1 MLRIAVCDDEERQ
14 RGQTAALLE
23 EWLAARPGLG
33 GQVEQFATG
42 AALLETRQRQG
53 GFDLYL
59 LDIVMPGPDGM
70 ETARQL
76 RAAGDSGLIVFVTGH
91 ARFAVESYD
100 VGAFFYLLKPV
111 PREKLFDVLD
121 RAAQALAERR
131 SGRAVVVQT
140 AEGPRRVLVERIRC
154 VERVN
159 RRARYYCTDGTADS
173 QAVRASFKAA
183 VEPLLA
189 DHSFFL
195 CGASF
200 VLNLRHVTGVQGSVA
215 LLDDGRAMPLPR
227 GVAMEFRRRWDEFLD
242 MRGGVNRK
250 NSPLFGWLRRLCCC
264 AGGRVLIGE
273 REPRGPLRAARGVLV
288 VGLFEGGGAKPRPQ
302 PTHKK

>member
-1 MLRIAVCDDEERQ
+1 M
-14 RGQTAALLE
+14 
-23 EWLAARPGLG
+23 
-33 GQVEQFATG
+33 
-42 AALLETRQRQG
+42 
-53 GFDLYL
+53 
-59 LDIVMPGPDGM
+59 
-70 ETARQL
+70 
-76 RAAGDSGLIVFVTGH
+76 TGH

-111 PREKLFDVLD
+111 PREKLFGVLD
-121 RAAQALAERR
+121 RAAHR

-140 AEGPRRVLVERIRC
+140 AQGPRRVLVERIRC

-159 RRARYYCTDGTADS
+159 RRARYYCTDGTVDS

-200 VLNLRHVTGVQGSVA
+200 VLNLRHVTGVQGGVA

-227 GVAMEFRRRWDEFLD
+227 GVAMEF
-242 MRGGVNRK
+242 
-250 NSPLFGWLRRLCCC
+250 
-264 AGGRVLIGE
+264 
-273 REPRGPLRAARGVLV
+273 
-288 VGLFEGGGAKPRPQ
+288 
-302 PTHKK
+302 